1 MAQKIFM
8 LVALTSL
15 TACSTLPPQ
24 YTYHPVLQD
33 KIIAIGKMTTPT
45 QQQIVFAGER
55 YTYIADQGGATVFNI
70 IQHTRPEQRSLMN
83 QLPIQFEML
92 SDTQFKSTLRLRYNQ
107 PIGLLP
113 ASEYQ
118 QLKALGFTQTTTHC
132 TSALVPIENCEYPL
146 ASIDLSGQIYQQ
158 VANQQA
164 IPYQLKQPYPI
175 SIVKKVEQHRQ
186 GSFKKKAKDVAT
198 GVAIVPLAIVGAV
211 IYVPV
216 VLGAT
221 LLSGGKLEW
230 H

>member
-1 MAQKIFM
+1 MTQKIFTI
-8 LVALTSL
+8 LTLTSL
-15 TACSTLPPQ
+15 TACSTIPPK
-24 YTYHPVLQD
+24 YDYHPVVQD
-33 KIIAIGKMTTPT
+33 KIIAIGKIDNKSE
-45 QQQIVFAGER
+45 QNIVFAGEK

-70 IQHTRPEQRSLMN
+70 IQNTRPEQRSLIN
-83 QLPIQFEML
+83 QMPIQFEMV

-113 ASEYQ
+113 TNEYQ
-118 QLKALGFTQTTTHC
+118 KLKSLGFTQTTTHC
-132 TSALVPIENCEYPL
+132 TSAMIPIENCEYPL
-146 ASIDLSGQIYQQ
+146 ALVDLSGKIYQQ
-158 VANQQA
+158 AENQQS

-186 GSFKKKAKDVAT
+186 GNFKKNAKDVAT
-198 GVAIVPLAIVGAV
+198 GIAIVPLAIVGVV

-216 VLGAT
+216 ILGVT